1 MKVLIDLENLRDSLY
16 EKDAITMEGIKII
29 NSYLSAASKPN
40 KPIST
45 RNYSGYKC
53 PICGARMSY
62 ADVLNGNHNYC
73 YKCGEKLQ

>member
-1 MKVLIDLENLRDSLY
+1 MKVLIDLENLRNSLY

-29 NSYLSAASKPN
+29 NSYLYKANQIN
-40 KPIST
+40 KPIPIK
-45 RNYSGYKC
+45 NWAGYKC
-53 PICGARMSY
+53 PICKARMSN